1 MQSFELEAFV
11 SLFNSNFLLR
21 KVRQVE
27 RFKWAANRGVDE
39 EELLKSLPEDIEK
52 EIRRALCLELI
63 KKVRLFTFMEDQVLD
78 AICQRL
84 RQSLYI
90 HGSVVLRKNYPIE
103 KMHFFIKGNL
113 QRKDENGTVEP
124 LQNGFCG
131 EELLTWC
138 LESET
143 ENPGTR
149 RARYRPVMGPHAIS
163 NTTVTCLGTV
173 EGFSLSALDLRE
185 VTRLYS
191 NFLRN
196 PKVQGALRYE
206 SPYWRTRATITIQV
220 AWRYAKRK
228 GKFSNSNRSKQNRCT
243 KTLED
248 ASTKILDM

>member
-1 MQSFELEAFV
+1 MQLRGHDVESWMARRHLPQRFR
-11 SLFNSNFLLR
+11 R

-27 RFKWAANRGVDE
+27 RFKWAANRGVNE

-52 EIRRALCLELI
+52 EIRKAICLELI

-90 HGSVVLRKNYPIE
+90 SGSVVLRKNYPIE

-113 QRKDENGTVEP
+113 QRKDENGNIQP

-138 LESET
+138 LET
-143 ENPGTR
+143 EAQNRGGR
-149 RARYRPVMGPHAIS
+149 RARHRPVMGSHATS
-163 NTTVTCLGTV
+163 STTVTCLGSV
-173 EGFSLSALDLRE
+173 EAFSLSAVDLRE

-196 PKVQGALRYE
+196 AKVQGALRYE
-206 SPYWRTRATITIQV
+206 SLYWRTRAAIKIQA
-220 AWRYAKRK
+220 AWRIWKRRQM
-228 GKFSNSNRSKQNRCT
+228 NSTQMSSMQTRREALT
-243 KTLED
+243 
-248 ASTKILDM
+248 